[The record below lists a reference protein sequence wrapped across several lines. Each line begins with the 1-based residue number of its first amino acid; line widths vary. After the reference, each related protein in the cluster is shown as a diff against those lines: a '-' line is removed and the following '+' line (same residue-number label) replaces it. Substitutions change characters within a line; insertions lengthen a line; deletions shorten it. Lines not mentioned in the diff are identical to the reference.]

1 MTKTFFKLP
10 LLAIVLTLLPA
21 VAAAQRTPRTDSAA
35 IGGEVGVFRPDADA
49 LNPSLSLDGFYEYY
63 VSPRTSLRLG
73 LGWTSPEYDF
83 DPDESLR
90 YVRFGGDML
99 YNWEGGAVH
108 PFVGAGLGV
117 YILQRRENGDDIGDS
132 ESKLG
137 GVLLGGVEYFTS
149 NSVSIKGEASYHLI
163 SNADGFAGRG
173 PRNPDGFKL
182 TIGLKTYF

>member
-1 MTKTFFKLP
+1 MKTSVRLP
-10 LLAIVLTLLPA
+10 LIAILASLLPS
-21 VAAAQRTPRTDSAA
+21 VAAAQRTPTTDSAA
-35 IGGEVGVFRPDADA
+35 IGGEIGVFRPDADPLDPA
-49 LNPSLSLDGFYEYY
+49 LTLDGFYEYY

-73 LGWTSPEYDF
+73 LGWTSPEYAF

-90 YVRFGGDML
+90 YVRFGGDII
-99 YNWEGGAVH
+99 YNWEGGTIH

-137 GVLLGGVEYFTS
+137 GVLLGGIEYFTS
-149 NSVSIKGEASYHLI
+149 NTVSIKGEASYHLI

-182 TIGLKTYF
+182 TIGLKKYF